1 MSGQWRISATV
12 APHVDLVQLELLV
25 QLLPRTQLDSIYR
38 VHAAVRKDRSGSL
51 SLSVLL
57 GGGCFGLGWEMTE
70 LSCCAV
76 IKSLKQALSTG
87 ESSAQRDGRRGGET
101 VRVAL
106 ELLLFGSRKDLVSS
120 WLVC

>member
-1 MSGQWRISATV
+1 MSGQWRISAAV

-38 VHAAVRKDRSGSL
+38 VHAAVRKDRRGSL

-57 GGGCFGLGWEMTE
+57 GGGCFGLGWEMTD
-70 LSCCAV
+70 LSRCAV

-87 ESSAQRDGRRGGET
+87 ESSAQRDERGRET